1 MIINIPLKVDDEL
14 LEGKMAQDVIDK
26 VSEQLYSDIKRTLK
40 DRGYSVNTDMYD
52 FVMKVCEKYISE
64 NYKAE
69 IIKETS
75 KILADKLARSKK
87 GKAIFE
93 GLE

>member
-40 DRGYSVNTDMYD
+40 DRGYSVNTDMYG